1 MSIETVAMECDDVED
16 LSSSRGSFFPFPL
29 SNLFQ
34 KRERQRSDS
43 SSVPVSHGLPAPSA
57 DLTLRTWSQGL
68 GGGGGGVGSVL
79 AKMTRC
85 KPDQRRW
92 SFCESVTA
100 GARDGCEGMKKGG
113 GAGDKPRREET
124 KLCTDLLLQTGTF
137 TRAARFKRSYT
148 R

>member
-1 MSIETVAMECDDVED
+1 M
-16 LSSSRGSFFPFPL
+16 
-29 SNLFQ
+29 
-34 KRERQRSDS
+34 
-43 SSVPVSHGLPAPSA
+43 PVSHGLPASA
-57 DLTLRTWSQGL
+57 SLCGSDAEDVESGA
-68 GGGGGGVGSVL
+68 GGAGEGGVASVL

-113 GAGDKPRREET
+113 GAGDKPRPEET

>member
-1 MSIETVAMECDDVED
+1 M
-16 LSSSRGSFFPFPL
+16 
-29 SNLFQ
+29 
-34 KRERQRSDS
+34 
-43 SSVPVSHGLPAPSA
+43 PVSHGLPASA
-57 DLTLRTWSQGL
+57 SLHGSDAEDVESGAGGR
-68 GGGGGGVGSVL
+68 GGGAEGGGVGSVL

-113 GAGDKPRREET
+113 GAGDRPRREET
-124 KLCTDLLLQTGTF
+124 KLRTDLLLQTGTF
-137 TRAARFKRSYT
+137 TRAARFKRGYT